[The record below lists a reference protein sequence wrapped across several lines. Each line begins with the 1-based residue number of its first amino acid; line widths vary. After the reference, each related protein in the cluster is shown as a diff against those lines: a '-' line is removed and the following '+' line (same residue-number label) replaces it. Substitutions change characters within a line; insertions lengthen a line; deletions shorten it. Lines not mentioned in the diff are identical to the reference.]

1 MATITT
7 RAGKGSPLTNT
18 EVDSNFTNLNTDKIE
33 ASTTDTLTNK
43 TIDAMSNSVGA
54 NHLHYKVK
62 ATAAL
67 SKGTVVKITGY
78 NSGEDAYEVNA
89 VSSASDV
96 AVGIVDAALAI
107 GDFGLIT
114 NTGLFEGLDTS
125 AFSIGDILYPN
136 TSGGFTSTKPTSGHY
151 QAAAFVLRVHASNGA
166 VMTEFTEPHDSN
178 LAAFA
183 DAFTLPT
190 TDGTSGQAV
199 TTNGSGTLSFSTI
212 SVPQSGVDFDPVGT
226 DNSTNVTLAGAYD
239 YITITGQTITRNQV
253 DYTTDISNTPTIP
266 TNNNE
271 LTNGAGYITGNQ
283 TITLSGD
290 VSGSGT
296 TAITTTVANDSH
308 SHTGSTVSGLA
319 VSNFSGA
326 AIQTGA
332 EAFTD
337 SDTVLM
343 TAAAVQD
350 KIESYGYSTSTGD
363 ITGVS
368 AGNGLT
374 GGGTSGDVTVNVGAG
389 TGISVAADTVSVSY
403 GTTAGTATQGND
415 SRVNNGQT
423 AYGWGDHSSAGYI
436 TGNQTI
442 TLSGDVSGSGTTSI
456 AVTVA
461 DDSHNHIISN
471 VDGLQTALD
480 AKAALSGA
488 SFTGAV
494 YSTGNMGYDS
504 TDYISWSNN
513 AYMNI
518 TVNGSNEF
526 RFLANGNFHADGDVI
541 AYSTTTASDERLKD
555 NISVVDD
562 ALSKVCA
569 LNGVTFKWK
578 KDGTDSAGVIAQEVM
593 NVLPQAVKEVN
604 DLKEGSHLAVNYGAL
619 TSILIE
625 AIKELSAE
633 VEALKGAK

>member
-1 MATITT
+1 MATIVT

-18 EVDSNFTNLNTDKIE
+18 ELDSNFSNLNSDKVETSAISTFGGTLIDDADAAAARTTLGLGTAATT
-33 ASTTDTLTNK
+33 ASTD
-43 TIDAMSNSVGA
+43 
-54 NHLHYKVK
+54 Y
-62 ATAAL
+62 ATAAQGSTADSAL
-67 SKGTVVKITGY
+67 QDITGESISDLSDVVITTVAD
-78 NSGEDAYEVNA
+78 NDVIAYDSTTSKYINQ
-89 VSSASDV
+89 SASE
-96 AVGIVDAALAI
+96 AGLA
-107 GDFGLIT
+107 
-114 NTGLFEGLDTS
+114 TS
-125 AFSIGDILYPN
+125 A
-136 TSGGFTSTKPTSGHY
+136 
-151 QAAAFVLRVHASNGA
+151 Q
-166 VMTEFTEPHDSN
+166 
-178 LAAFA
+178 
-183 DAFTLPT
+183 
-190 TDGTSGQAV
+190 
-199 TTNGSGTLSFSTI
+199 GTLADSA
-212 SVPQSGVDFDPVGT
+212 VQPG
-226 DNSTNVTLAGAYD
+226 DNVSD
-239 YITITGQTITRNQV
+239 
-253 DYTTDISNTPTIP
+253 
-266 TNNNE
+266 
-271 LTNGAGYITGNQ
+271 LTNDSGFITGNQ

-290 VSGSGT
+290 VTGSGT
-296 TAITTTVANDSH
+296 TSITATVANDSH
-308 SHTGSTVSGLA
+308 SHTGSTLSGIA
-319 VSNFSGA
+319 VSNLDA
-326 AIQTGA
+326 AAVQTSA
-332 EAFTD
+332 EAFAD

-343 TAAAVQD
+343 TAAAVAD
-350 KIESYGYSTSTGD
+350 KIESYGYTTQTGD

-389 TGISVAADTVSVSY
+389 TGISVAADSVSVSY

-461 DDSHNHIISN
+461 DDSHNHVISN

-518 TVNGSNEF
+518 TINGSNEF
-526 RFLANGNFHADGDVI
+526 RFEADGDFHADGDVI

-555 NISVVDD
+555 NITVVDD
-562 ALSKVCA
+562 ALAKVCA

-578 KDGTDSAGVIAQEVM
+578 KDGSDSAGVIAQEVV